1 MSDAK
6 TAEQA
11 PIEQTPQPIPEVVQK
26 QYDHLVETIRA
37 YNPSADFAQI
47 DAAFHY
53 AAAHHGA
60 QKRKDGSPFVTHP
73 IAVAQIVA
81 EELHLD
87 SESIIAALLHDCIE
101 DTDATYDDI
110 AKRFSPTVADL
121 VEGVSK
127 LTRVHYTS
135 KEEEQMENLRKMLMA
150 MAKDIRVILI
160 KIADRTHNMRTMEY
174 QSTDK
179 QRQKSLETMEIY
191 APIAHRLGMQRM
203 KWELEDL
210 SLKYLD
216 PTAFN
221 EITHSLEEKS
231 KEYGSF
237 MERIQK
243 QIEGKLTEDH
253 IPFRR
258 VYGRMKHPYSIYRKM
273 YAQSKTMDEVFDL
286 FAFRVIVDTVADC
299 YNVLGVIHDLYRPVL
314 GRFKDYIGT
323 PKPNGYQSLHTT
335 VMGPDGVMFEVQ
347 IRTQEMH
354 DIAEYGIAAHWKYKQ
369 GISGSANEQNY
380 EWVRRLLENQ
390 ENTDAEEFIHTLKVD
405 MFADEVFVFSPRGD
419 VTNLPAGATPIDFAY
434 SIHSAIGNRMTGAKV
449 NGRIAP
455 LDYQLK
461 NGDIVEI
468 LTSKNA
474 HGPSRDWL
482 KIAKSSEARS
492 KIRQWFKKERR
503 EENII
508 NGRISFEAELK
519 HLGIPMSDVLGT
531 DIEAALLKKT
541 SFGSMDEMYAAIGYG
556 GFSAQK
562 AVNRIHDEIVKL
574 EKQRKE
580 ERAATVPVDNSGAT
594 RPAVP
599 KRTKS
604 EQGIV
609 VEGLSNCL
617 VKFSKCCTPVPGD
630 EIVGFITRGYGVS
643 VHRCDC
649 PNAAIERRKP
659 EERGRWIKVSWGTDV
674 KESYQT
680 ALDIYAKDR
689 LDLVLD
695 VSAALSSSQTR
706 VASIN
711 ATTTADGF
719 AVIHLSIFISDAQH
733 LAAVMRRLHQISG
746 VMKVDRPAG

>member
-1 MSDAK
+1 MKYYVIEDLL
-6 TAEQA
+6 QA
-11 PIEQTPQPIPEVVQK
+11 IEKSGRPYDREKILAAYEVAR
-26 QYDHLVETIRA
+26 E
-37 YNPSADFAQI
+37 
-47 DAAFHY
+47 
-53 AAAHHGA
+53 AHKG
-60 QKRKDGSPFVTHP
+60 QCRVSGEPYISHP
-73 IAVAQIVA
+73 IAVSIILVD
-81 EELHLD
+81 LGMD
-87 SESIIAALLHDCIE
+87 SECVEAALLHDVVE
-101 DTDATYDDI
+101 DTDVTAEQVQKQFGAD
-110 AKRFSPTVADL
+110 VALL
-121 VEGVSK
+121 VEGVTK
-127 LTRVHYTS
+127 LGKISFTS
-135 KEEEQMENLRKMLMA
+135 REEQQAENVRKMLLA
-150 MAKDIRVILI
+150 MAQDVRVIII
-160 KIADRTHNMRTMEY
+160 KLADRLHNMRTIEVMPE
-174 QSTDK
+174 QKRRDK
-179 QRQKSLETMEIY
+179 ALETMEVY
-191 APIAHRLGMQRM
+191 APLAHRLGIRAV
-203 KWELEDL
+203 KEELEDI
-210 SLKYLD
+210 SLRYLD
-216 PTAFN
+216 PVAYH
-221 EITHSLEEKS
+221 EIEKMLELKKADRQSFLEKIKAKIRERLAS
-231 KEYGSF
+231 EYSEVYIDGRVKS
-237 MERIQK
+237 
-243 QIEGKLTEDH
+243 
-253 IPFRR
+253 
-258 VYGRMKHPYSIYRKM
+258 VYGIYRKVYIQGRAFEEIFDI
-273 YAQSKTMDEVFDL
+273 YAV
-286 FAFRVIVDTVADC
+286 RIIVDSVNEC
-299 YNVLGVIHDLYRPVL
+299 YNILGIIHDLFRPL
-314 GRFKDYIGT
+314 PNRFKDYIST
-323 PKPNGYQSLHTT
+323 PKPNMYQSLHTT
-335 VMGPDGVMFEVQ
+335 VIGADGIPFEVQ
-347 IRTQEMH
+347 IRTEEMH
-354 DIAEYGIAAHWKYKQ
+354 EIAEYGVAAHWKYKQ
-369 GISGSANEQNY
+369 GISGNAGEHNY

-390 ENTDAEEFIHTLKVD
+390 ENTDAEEFVHTLKVD

>member
-1 MSDAK
+1 MCDAIK
-6 TAEQA
+6 KHLPGADMA
-11 PIEQTPQPIPEVVQK
+11 LIDRAVDYANQK
-26 QYDHLVETIRA
+26 HKL
-37 YNPSADFAQI
+37 
-47 DAAFHY
+47 
-53 AAAHHGA
+53 
-60 QKRKDGSPFVTHP
+60 QKRKDGSPYIIHP
-73 IAVAQIVA
+73 LAVAQIVA
-81 EELHLD
+81 EMGLD
-87 SESIIAALLHDCIE
+87 CDAILGALLHDCIE
-101 DTDATYDDI
+101 DTDASHEDI
-110 AKRFSPTVADL
+110 EKIFGPTVAEL
-121 VEGVSK
+121 VEGVTK
-127 LTRVHYTS
+127 LTRANFS
-135 KEEEQMENLRKMLMA
+135 SSEQAQMENLRKMFMA
-150 MAKDIRVILI
+150 MSKDIRVVLI
-160 KIADRTHNMRTMEY
+160 KIADRLHNMRTMQY
-174 QSTDK
+174 QTPEK
-179 QRQKSLETMEIY
+179 QIQKCRETMDVY
-191 APIAHRLGMQRM
+191 APLAHRLGMQKI
-203 KWELEDL
+203 KWELEDTAL
-210 SLKYLD
+210 RYLA
-216 PTAFN
+216 PMEYN
-221 EITHSLEEKS
+221 EIMSYLQAHKEKD
-231 KEYGSF
+231 EAF
-237 MERIQK
+237 MRTIQDK
-243 QIEGKLTEDH
+243 ITQRLTSVGIH
-253 IPFRR
+253 NTT
-258 VYGRMKHPYSIYRKM
+258 YGRIKHVYSIYRKM
-273 YAQSKTMDEVFDL
+273 LAQGKTIDELYDIY
-286 FAFRVIVDTVADC
+286 AFRVIVDTIPDC
-299 YNVLGVIHDLYRPVL
+299 YNVLGHVHDLFSLVP
-314 GRFKDYIGT
+314 GRFKDYIST
-323 PKPNGYQSLHTT
+323 PKPNMYQSLHTT
-335 VMGPDGVMFEVQ
+335 VIGSQGIPFEVQ
-347 IRTQEMH
+347 IRTWQMH
-354 DIAEYGIAAHWKYKQ
+354 ETAEYGIAAHWKYKQ
-369 GISGSANEQNY
+369 GTGTGTEKDF
-380 EWVRRLLENQ
+380 EWVRRLLESQ
-390 ENTDAEEFIHTLKVD
+390 QDSDAEEFVQSMKID
-405 MFADEVFVFSPRGD
+405 MFDDEVFVFTPRGD
-419 VTNLPAGATPIDFAY
+419 VINLPAGATPIDFAY